1 MFEMFKGALL
11 KLSPGPGFS
20 LSSEQVE
27 GGDNVGEIWDKF
39 PVKIGESSE

>member
-27 GGDNVGEIWDKF
+27 GGYNVGKIRNEF
-39 PVKIGESSE
+39 PVKVHKPSE